1 MKKNKT
7 TFKPDIVVDLT
18 NAKSAADVY
27 EAFANAKINKYFTT
41 DEKNILAESLT
52 IVCVEVEKKPS
63 LLKRFWNWI
72 TRKK

>member
-18 NAKSAADVY
+18 RVKSAADVY

-41 DEKNILAESLT
+41 DEKNILLCRS
-52 IVCVEVEKKPS
+52 
-63 LLKRFWNWI
+63 
-72 TRKK
+72 RKETKSS

>member
-27 EAFANAKINKYFTT
+27 EAFANAKINKYLTT
-41 DEKNILAESLT
+41 NEKKVLAESLT
-52 IVCVEVEKKPS
+52 VVCVEVKKKPS

-72 TRKK
+72 IRKK

>member
-1 MKKNKT
+1 MNKNKK

-18 NAKSAADVY
+18 RAKSAADVY
-27 EAFANAKINKYFTT
+27 EAFSNAKINKYLTT
-41 DEKNILAESLT
+41 DEKSVLEESLT
-52 IVCVEVEKKPS
+52 IVCIEVEKKPS